1 VIHKTLINFCFP
13 LFLSLSL
20 FSQQIFLSTNLTSL
34 PCTPGKAGDATGCK
48 NCIAG
53 QYQTATTQ
61 TICLDCDEGK
71 ASSEGSAV
79 CQICAGGKY
88 VSTKGSNVCF
98 ECPQGWK
105 RAELDPPTSCYQC
118 DMGEKASS
126 EGSATCQLCAAG
138 KYVSTK
144 GSSSCFECPQGWK
157 RAELD
162 SPTTCKQCQIGR
174 TTESNNGSTS
184 CSLCNFGQ
192 YGSAPGH
199 CTQCPSSNFTD
210 SKGLLKCKAC
220 INGEVNK
227 INSIW

>member
-1 VIHKTLINFCFP
+1 MIHKISLTFFFFF
-13 LFLSLSL
+13 FLVS
-20 FSQQIFLSTNLTSL
+20 FLSTNRISL

-53 QYQTATTQ
+53 QYQNLTIQ

-98 ECPQGWK
+98 KCPQGWK
-105 RAELDPPTSCYQC
+105 RAELDP
-118 DMGEKASS
+118 
-126 EGSATCQLCAAG
+126 
-138 KYVSTK
+138 
-144 GSSSCFECPQGWK
+144 
-157 RAELD
+157 
-162 SPTTCKQCQIGR
+162 PTTCKQCQIGR

-199 CTQCPSSNFTD
+199 CKQCPHSTFTD
-210 SKGLLKCKAC
+210 SKGLLECTVC
-220 INGEVNK
+220 INGEVNEIK
-227 INSIW
+227 SIW